1 MSFLLPGLSPSPE
14 FPSLLREAL
23 CLAFPKVKL
32 SRFWKKLTGHK
43 KARGPPP
50 NMLLHGLEEEPYPP
64 ATATSTKYSPLY
76 EEIPGNRCGSRGKM
90 SWVSAIGSWKT
101 PPIGERIG
109 HRPGDTSGYKQ
120 QERFTPGFFPATR
133 FRHQSGQIARDHRNH
148 PIQVPSLPK
157 GPAQAKRVGP
167 GLER

>member
-1 MSFLLPGLSPSPE
+1 
-14 FPSLLREAL
+14 
-23 CLAFPKVKL
+23 
-32 SRFWKKLTGHK
+32 
-43 KARGPPP
+43 
-50 NMLLHGLEEEPYPP
+50 MLLHGLEEEHYPQ
-64 ATATSTKYSPLY
+64 ATVTSAKYSPLY

-120 QERFTPGFFPATR
+120 QERFTTGLLPATR
-133 FRHQSGQIARDHRNH
+133 FGHQSGQIARDHRNH

-157 GPAQAKRVGP
+157 GPAQGKRVGP